1 MRKTSVIIA
10 AALFAFSAPIASFA
24 AMEHDHGSMPMEHGS
39 MKKEHGGGMMSM
51 GKAAHEAV
59 VEGVKAS
66 FVVIDNREMMK
77 EMKMKESHHIMVM
90 FTEPKS
96 GKQLSEGEVTV
107 KVLAPDKKEEV
118 KALMEMERGFGA
130 DFTMRKPGKY
140 GVMAKFQLKD
150 GKVRSTKFW
159 YTVK

>member
-1 MRKTSVIIA
+1 MKKITVIIA
-10 AALFAFSAPIASFA
+10 AAAFAISVPAMVLA
-24 AMEHDHGSMPMEHGS
+24 ADHDHGTMKMEH
-39 MKKEHGGGMMSM
+39 GGMMSM
-51 GKAAHEAV
+51 GNAAHEAV

-118 KALMEMERGFGA
+118 KALMEMEEGFGA

-150 GKVRSTKFW
+150 GKVRSAKFW

>member
-96 GKQLSEGEVTV
+96 GKHLSEGEVTV
-107 KVLAPDKKEEV
+107 KVLAPDKKEEI
-118 KALMEMERGFGA
+118 KALMEMEEGFGA

-150 GKVRSTKFW
+150 GKVRSAKFW

>member
-10 AALFAFSAPIASFA
+10 AALFAVSAPIASFA

-96 GKQLSEGEVTV
+96 GKQLTEGEVTV
-107 KVLAPDKKEEV
+107 RSWLRIKKKRSRPSWKWRRASAQTSLCV
-118 KALMEMERGFGA
+118 SRGNTGLWPSFN
-130 DFTMRKPGKY
+130 
-140 GVMAKFQLKD
+140 
-150 GKVRSTKFW
+150 
-159 YTVK
+159 

>member
-1 MRKTSVIIA
+1 MKKITLIITTATFALSLPMTILA
-10 AALFAFSAPIASFA
+10 A
-24 AMEHDHGSMPMEHGS
+24 EHEHGS
-39 MKKEHGGGMMSM
+39 MKMEHGGMMSM

-150 GKVRSTKFW
+150 GKVRSAKFW